1 VLFLWRI
8 LHFYEYFSVF
18 VKKFLFQGESSYD
31 TIQQRFD
38 NLIFYLWRKES
49 MKRMFAV
56 LVILCAVGSLVFAA
70 GQKGGAAAG
79 GSIVIGVSMPTQS
92 LQRWNQ
98 DGANMKKGFEAAGY
112 TVDLQYAGDN
122 EIPRQVEQLENM
134 ITRGVKALVIAAID
148 GSSLTNV
155 LASAKAKGIPV
166 IAYDRLLMNT
176 DAVNYYVSFDNFTVG
191 KFQGLY
197 IESKLNLKSE
207 EGPFNIELVGGAPD
221 DNNAGV
227 FFNGALSV
235 LKPYIDSGK
244 LVVLSGQTS
253 FAQVA
258 TPNWSTEEAQ
268 KRFENIISSVG
279 YDPADGVKLDAVMCS
294 NDSTSQGV
302 TNALVNAGYTSDN
315 FPVTTGQDC
324 DIASVKNMKAGLQG
338 MSIFKDTRTLAAQ
351 TIKMVQA
358 IASGSTVPVNN
369 TTDYNNGVKIVPSF
383 LCDPVAA
390 EAKDIQALL
399 IDSGYYTAAQIQ

>member
-1 VLFLWRI
+1 
-8 LHFYEYFSVF
+8 
-18 VKKFLFQGESSYD
+18 
-31 TIQQRFD
+31 
-38 NLIFYLWRKES
+38 
-49 MKRMFAV
+49 MFAV
-56 LVILCAVGSLVFAA
+56 LVVLCAIGSLVFAGGGG
-70 GQKGGAAAG
+70 GQQAASG
-79 GSIVIGVSMPTQS
+79 RTVIGVSMPTQS

-134 ITRGVKALVIAAID
+134 ITSGVKALVIAAVD

-155 LASAKAKGIPV
+155 LATAKSKGIPV
-166 IAYDRLLMNT
+166 IAYDRLLMNS
-176 DAVNYYVSFDNFTVG
+176 DAVSYYVSFDNFTVG

-197 IESKLNLKSE
+197 IESKLNLKTAA
-207 EGPFNIELVGGAPD
+207 GPFNVELVGGAPD

-227 FFNGALSV
+227 FFNGAMSV

-244 LVVLSGQTS
+244 LVVRSGQTS

-258 TPNWSTEEAQ
+258 TPNWSPEEAQ
-268 KRFENIISSVG
+268 KRFENIITSVG
-279 YDPADGVKLDAVMCS
+279 YGPSGVKLDAVMCS

-302 TNALVNAGYTSDN
+302 TNALVNAGYTSAN

-358 IASGSTVPVNN
+358 IASGTTVPVNN
-369 TTDYNNGVKIVPSF
+369 TTDYNNGVKVVPSF

-390 EAKDIQALL
+390 EVKDIQSLL

>member
-1 VLFLWRI
+1 
-8 LHFYEYFSVF
+8 
-18 VKKFLFQGESSYD
+18 
-31 TIQQRFD
+31 
-38 NLIFYLWRKES
+38 

-56 LVILCAVGSLVFAA
+56 LVVLCAIGSLVFAGGG
-70 GQKGGAAAG
+70 GQQAASG
-79 GSIVIGVSMPTQS
+79 RTVIGVSMPTQS

-98 DGANMKKGFEAAGY
+98 DGANMKKGFEEAGY

-134 ITRGVKALVIAAID
+134 ITSGVKALVIAAVD

-155 LASAKAKGIPV
+155 LATAKSKGIPV
-166 IAYDRLLMNT
+166 IAYDRLLMNS
-176 DAVNYYVSFDNFTVG
+176 DAVSYYVSFDNFTVG

-197 IESKLNLKSE
+197 IESKLNLKTAA
-207 EGPFNIELVGGAPD
+207 GPFNVELVGGAPD

-227 FFNGALSV
+227 FFNGAMSV

-244 LVVLSGQTS
+244 LVVRSGQTS

-268 KRFENIISSVG
+268 KRFENIITSVG
-279 YDPADGVKLDAVMCS
+279 YGPSGVKLDAVMCS

-302 TNALVNAGYTSDN
+302 TNALVNAGYTSAN

-358 IASGSTVPVNN
+358 IADGSTVPVNN
-369 TTDYNNGVKIVPSF
+369 TTDYNNGVKVVPSF

-390 EAKDIQALL
+390 EVKDIQSLL